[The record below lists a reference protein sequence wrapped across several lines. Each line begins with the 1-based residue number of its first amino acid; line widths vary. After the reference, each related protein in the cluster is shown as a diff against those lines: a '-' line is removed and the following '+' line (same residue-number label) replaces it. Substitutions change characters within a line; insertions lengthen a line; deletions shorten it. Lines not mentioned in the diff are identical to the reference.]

1 MTGTGDTGQGI
12 HLGGCMLIR
21 RSFLKNLTASAAT
34 LAGASTLES
43 CAPAAA
49 HAQGPSP
56 ASGRPLPKPPAGSKW
71 DFSWLDRMTKPHRM
85 AFDHNTTDQEMV
97 FGQAEGWMDGA
108 KDWYGVGDDQLNA
121 VIILRHVAAEIALPD
136 EMRLRVGPKITGT
149 MTMEPLVQRGAIVL
163 ACNRALTGLGGM
175 LAKKD
180 NVPEEE
186 GQRLIRAALRPGV
199 YLVPNGV
206 FGVALAQE
214 AGCGFFRVG

>member
-1 MTGTGDTGQGI
+1 MSI
-12 HLGGCMLIR
+12 VR
-21 RSFLKNLTASAAT
+21 RSFLKNLSAGAAT
-34 LAGASTLES
+34 LAGVSTLDG
-43 CAPAAA
+43 CASA

-56 ASGRPLPKPPAGSKW
+56 SPGSARPMPRPPAGSKW

-85 AFDHNTTDQEMV
+85 AFDHNTTDQDMV

-108 KDWYGVGDDQLNA
+108 KDWYGVGDDQLNP
-121 VIILRHVAAEIALPD
+121 VIILRHVAAEIAVND
-136 EMRLRVGPKITGT
+136 EMRQRVGPKVTGT
-149 MTMEPLVQRGAIVL
+149 MTMESLVQRGAIVL

-175 LAKKD
+175 LAKKE
-180 NVPEEE
+180 NVPEDE